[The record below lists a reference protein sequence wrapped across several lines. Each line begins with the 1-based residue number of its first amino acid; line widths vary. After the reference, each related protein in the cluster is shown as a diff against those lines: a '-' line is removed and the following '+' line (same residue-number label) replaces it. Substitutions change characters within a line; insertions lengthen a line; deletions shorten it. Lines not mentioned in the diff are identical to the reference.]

1 VCPPSPAELRCGGEN
16 DSPAGA
22 ALREAAFVRY
32 EGVRSSLESSH
43 QKLIAVLAPN
53 GGLVYVLFQVGAG
66 LPHRDGL
73 RPLWTVAVAAAVLAV
88 GATLH
93 GLRPVQL
100 DAIGH
105 ENASEPAVL
114 VELHI
119 AQSYIDAAG
128 KALPQAIHEVSRR
141 FTIAEWATGF
151 AAVATAAVSVVQVWT
166 GRPPRIKTCR

>member
-1 VCPPSPAELRCGGEN
+1 MAADTVRVVDPKGE
-16 DSPAGA
+16 DDYPAGA

-43 QKLIAVLAPN
+43 QKLIAVLALN
-53 GGLVYVLFQVGAG
+53 GGLVYVLFQMGTG

-73 RPLWTVAVAAAVLAV
+73 RPLWTAAVVAAVLAV

-100 DAIGH
+100 DGIGNKEFFGH
-105 ENASEPAVL
+105 ENASEPAGL

-119 AQSYIDAAG
+119 AQSYIDAAD
-128 KALPQAIHEVSRR
+128 KALPQAMHEVSRR

-151 AAVATAAVSVVQVWT
+151 AAIATAAVSIVQVWT
-166 GRPPRIKTCR
+166 G